1 MQKLTTDLLH
11 GGVDVGSSLGAGVL
25 QLALLDA
32 PVSSLPLAK
41 NKFIL
46 EERQK
51 GGIKGILPL
60 RDHC

>member
-32 PVSSLPLAK
+32 PAK

-51 GGIKGILPL
+51 GGIKWILPL
-60 RDHC
+60 RDHCLRV